1 MYKKIV
7 SLCSCQPTREDQLNG
22 VNARGRNDFAPTVG
36 PCSVVTVVQR
46 AGPGPILRDLEG

>member
-1 MYKKIV
+1 M
-7 SLCSCQPTREDQLNG
+7 SLCQPTREDQLNG